1 MGSAHTASLLLMEL
15 QLWTEDTF
23 LKKATGLEESFRT
36 DSSGCIKIWG
46 GGAHLGSGRVKC
58 SKSKTAECLRWFV
71 LTAET
76 HHNC

>member
-36 DSSGCIKIWG
+36 DSTGCIKIWG
-46 GGAHLGSGRVKC
+46 G
-58 SKSKTAECLRWFV
+58 E
-71 LTAET
+71 LTWALEES
-76 HHNC
+76 NVAKAKRLNV